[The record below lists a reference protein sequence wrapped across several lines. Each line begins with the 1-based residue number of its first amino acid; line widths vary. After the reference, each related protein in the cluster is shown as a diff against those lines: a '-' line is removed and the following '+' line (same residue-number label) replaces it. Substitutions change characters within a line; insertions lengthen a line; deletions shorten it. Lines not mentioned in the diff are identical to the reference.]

1 MNEQKETADERLAE
15 EVTNDFLRRQEERRL
30 TERGWQLNLNFVRG
44 NQYCDINS
52 KGEIFEEDKKYYWQ
66 SRRVFNHVAATV
78 DLRCS
83 KLGRIRPA
91 LIVTAASNEESDRQ
105 SAILASAILSSV
117 SEGADLDGIISDAT
131 VWSETCGTAFY
142 KVIWDGNAGAA
153 VGADTNGRRLRQ
165 GEANISVVSPFE
177 IYPYSLSVESVSAQ
191 FTRRR
196 CPCRTFI
203 RLTA

>member
-91 LIVTAASNEESDRQ
+91 
-105 SAILASAILSSV
+105 
-117 SEGADLDGIISDAT
+117 
-131 VWSETCGTAFY
+131 
-142 KVIWDGNAGAA
+142 
-153 VGADTNGRRLRQ
+153 
-165 GEANISVVSPFE
+165 
-177 IYPYSLSVESVSAQ
+177 
-191 FTRRR
+191 
-196 CPCRTFI
+196 
-203 RLTA
+203 

>member
-1 MNEQKETADERLAE
+1 MNEQKETAAERLAE

-117 SEGADLDGIISDAT
+117 SEGQTSTGLYRTRRS
-131 VWSETCGTAFY
+131 
-142 KVIWDGNAGAA
+142 
-153 VGADTNGRRLRQ
+153 GRRR
-165 GEANISVVSPFE
+165 A
-177 IYPYSLSVESVSAQ
+177 A
-191 FTRRR
+191 RR
-196 CPCRTFI
+196 FI
-203 RLTA
+203 RLYGTAMPARRWVRTRTADGLDKARRIFRWYRPLKFTPTRCRSKTWTNSPA